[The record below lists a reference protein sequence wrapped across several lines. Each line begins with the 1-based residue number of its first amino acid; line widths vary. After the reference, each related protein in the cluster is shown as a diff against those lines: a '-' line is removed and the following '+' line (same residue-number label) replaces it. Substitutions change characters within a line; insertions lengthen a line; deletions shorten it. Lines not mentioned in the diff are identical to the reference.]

1 MSHHCRQFSRQ
12 GREDDGGVV
21 HGSEEG
27 LPTDVQSAWS
37 KGVSLASF
45 TRNRSLTN
53 TSVTQN
59 RQNPKRE
66 KLPLD
71 EHSNYMQRQ
80 TTKLEEKL
88 KCVEDYLNDEM

>member
-21 HGSEEG
+21 YGPEEA
-27 LPTDVQSAWS
+27 LPTEVQSALS

-53 TSVTQN
+53 TSMTQE

-66 KLPLD
+66 KLLLD
-71 EHSNYMQRQ
+71 EHRNYMQR
-80 TTKLEEKL
+80 
-88 KCVEDYLNDEM
+88 